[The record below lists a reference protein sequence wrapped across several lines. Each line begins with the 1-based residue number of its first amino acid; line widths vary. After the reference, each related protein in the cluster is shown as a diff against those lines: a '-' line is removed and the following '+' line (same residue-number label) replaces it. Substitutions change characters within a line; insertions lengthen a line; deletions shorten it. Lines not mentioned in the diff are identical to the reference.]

1 MSSHA
6 MAESNGLSPILSE
19 FHEIWHTCWYKAKSK
34 ISSTLAQLTVNKKKI
49 KTNSNKIS
57 RT

>member
-19 FHEIWHTCWYKAKSK
+19 FNEIWHTCWYKAKSK
-34 ISSTLAQLTVNKKKI
+34 ISSTLAQLTVNK
-49 KTNSNKIS
+49 
-57 RT
+57 